1 MRIILISGI
10 HDNEN
15 DSQFE
20 VRFSMISSRFCVR
33 KLLSLGSAM
42 GLALAASP
50 AYADEVAAGNVSGD
64 TADEAGY
71 EDQNEIIVTGEKDGY
86 VAISSAGLKT
96 GTPLIDTPQTVSVLT
111 REQLDD
117 QALQDI
123 GDILRYT
130 PGASIGQGEGNRDQI
145 TIRGQNTTADFFVD
159 GIRDDVQYFR
169 PLYNIER
176 VEIHKGPNAMIF
188 GRGGGGGIINRVT
201 KSPVAGET
209 FGSTTASVD
218 SFGAFFISG
227 DVNAVVADNAA
238 FRINGLYEEFNN
250 HRDFFDGRRFAV
262 NPTVGAEL
270 SDHSRILLSYEY
282 VDDDRSVDRG
292 NPAELRAVGDACSF
306 ANPCGPLRGF
316 RDTLFGF
323 DGVNRT
329 TLQAHIVKLR
339 VEHDFSD
346 SLQFNATTLYGDYD
360 KLYRNVYPVDA
371 ILGVPAGGPL
381 VDSVTLD
388 GYNDTTD
395 RENFITQGNLVWTG
409 DTGGLGH
416 TLLLGYEIG
425 QQQSANARQD
435 ILFAASNDDQIT
447 IPLTDPIAQPAFSFP
462 ASTRNRVS
470 DLKFF
475 SLYVQDQIRIGEHF
489 EIVGGVRF
497 DSFDI
502 DVNDIQN
509 NVLLNRTDDKFSPR
523 AGLIYKP
530 QENFS
535 IYTSY
540 SKSFLPRSGDQFLTL
555 TPTVGTTL
563 GTVDLEP
570 ESFENYEIG
579 AKWDITPALSF
590 SAALFRLD
598 RDNQAILLDN
608 QGNTTLSGSRT
619 EGVELQLVG
628 KLTDRLQINAGYSY
642 LDGQQRNTA
651 TVAGQDLRLFQV
663 PEHMISLWTKYDFT
677 DQFAAGL
684 GVTHQSSQ
692 FARNDNSVL
701 IPSYT
706 RVDAAFYY
714 DVSEQVQVQ
723 LNVENLLDETY
734 FPSVHNNDNITT
746 GEPINARLTVKFG
759 F

>member
-1 MRIILISGI
+1 MTSP
-10 HDNEN
+10 
-15 DSQFE
+15 
-20 VRFSMISSRFCVR
+20 RFRATKF
-33 KLLSLGSAM
+33 LSVAGVM
-42 GLALAASP
+42 ALTMQANTAF
-50 AYADEVAAGNVSGD
+50 A
-64 TADEAGY
+64 ADEALDEASY
-71 EDQNEIIVTGEKDGY
+71 DDQNEIIVTGEKDGY
-86 VAISSAGLKT
+86 LAISSAGLKT
-96 GTPLIDTPQTVSVLT
+96 GTPLLDTPQTVSTVT
-111 REQLDD
+111 REQLED

-130 PGASIGQGEGNRDQI
+130 PGTSIGQGEGNRDQI

-169 PLYNIER
+169 PLYNLER

-201 KSPVAGET
+201 KSPISGET

-218 SFGAFFISG
+218 SFGAFYLSG
-227 DVNAVVADNAA
+227 DVNAAIADNAA

-250 HRDFFDGRRFAV
+250 HRDFFDGRRIAI
-262 NPTVGAEL
+262 NPTIGAEL
-270 SDHSRILLSYEY
+270 SDQSRILLSYEY

-306 ANPCGPLRGF
+306 DSPCGPLRGF

-323 DGVNRT
+323 DGVNKT
-329 TLQAHIVKLR
+329 TLQAHILKLR

-346 SLQFNATTLYGDYD
+346 NLKFNATTVYADYD

-381 VDSVTLD
+381 VDSITLD

-395 RENFITQGNLVWTG
+395 RENFITQGNLLWTG
-409 DTGGLGH
+409 ETGSIGH

-435 ILFAASNDDQIT
+435 ILFADSNDDQIT

-470 DLKFF
+470 DLKFV
-475 SLYVQDQIRIGEHF
+475 SLYLQDQISIGDHF

-509 NVLLNRTDDKFSPR
+509 NVRLSRTDDKFSPR
-523 AGLIYKP
+523 LGLIYKP
-530 QENFS
+530 QENIS

-555 TPTVGTTL
+555 TPTVGDVL

-579 AKWDITPALSF
+579 AKWDITPSLSLTT
-590 SAALFRLD
+590 ALFRLD
-598 RDNQAILLDN
+598 RDNQATLLDN

-619 EGVELQLVG
+619 EGFEIQLAGRLTEKLQV
-628 KLTDRLQINAGYSY
+628 NAGYSY
-642 LDGQQRNTA
+642 LDGKQRNQD
-651 TVAGQDLRLFQV
+651 TVDGQDLRLFQV
-663 PEHMISLWTKYDFT
+663 PEHMASLWTKYDFN
-677 DQFAAGL
+677 DQFAVGL

-692 FARNDNSVL
+692 FATNDNTVRV
-701 IPSYT
+701 PSFT
-706 RVDAAFYY
+706 RVDAALYY
-714 DVSEQVQVQ
+714 TVNEQFKIQ
-723 LNVENLLDETY
+723 LNVENLFDETY

-746 GEPINARLTVKFG
+746 GEPINGRLTATFS

>member
-1 MRIILISGI
+1 M
-10 HDNEN
+10 
-15 DSQFE
+15 
-20 VRFSMISSRFCVR
+20 VSSRFR
-33 KLLSLGSAM
+33 GTKFLSVASVMALAIQANS
-42 GLALAASP
+42 ALAA
-50 AYADEVAAGNVSGD
+50 DESL
-64 TADEAGY
+64 DEASYDG
-71 EDQNEIIVTGEKDGY
+71 DEIIVTGEKDGY
-86 VAISSAGLKT
+86 LAISSAGLKT
-96 GTPLIDTPQTVSVLT
+96 GTPLLDTPQTVSTVT
-111 REQLDD
+111 REQLED

-130 PGASIGQGEGNRDQI
+130 PGTSIGQGEGNRDQI

-169 PLYNIER
+169 PLYNLER

-201 KSPVAGET
+201 KSPISDET

-218 SFGAFFISG
+218 SFGAFYLSG
-227 DVNAVVADNAA
+227 DVNAAIADNAA

-250 HRDFFDGRRFAV
+250 HRDFFDGRRIAI
-262 NPTVGAEL
+262 NPTIGAEL
-270 SDHSRILLSYEY
+270 SDQSRILLSYEY
-282 VDDDRSVDRG
+282 VDDDRAVDRG

-306 ANPCGPLRGF
+306 DSPCGPLRGF

-323 DGVNRT
+323 DGVNKT
-329 TLQAHIVKLR
+329 TLQAHILKLR

-346 SLQFNATTLYGDYD
+346 NLKFNATTVYADYD

-381 VDSVTLD
+381 VDSITLD

-395 RENFITQGNLVWTG
+395 RENFITQGNLLWTG
-409 DTGGLGH
+409 ETGSIGH

-435 ILFAASNDDQIT
+435 ILFADSNDDQIT

-470 DLKFF
+470 DLKFV
-475 SLYVQDQIRIGEHF
+475 SLYLQDQISIGDHF

-497 DSFDI
+497 DSFEI

-509 NVLLNRTDDKFSPR
+509 NVRLSRTDDKFSPR
-523 AGLIYKP
+523 FGLIYKP
-530 QENFS
+530 QENIS

-555 TPTVGTTL
+555 TPTVGDVL

-579 AKWDITPALSF
+579 AKWDITPALSLTT
-590 SAALFRLD
+590 ALFRLD
-598 RDNQAILLDN
+598 RDNQAILLNN
-608 QGNTTLSGSRT
+608 QGDTTLSGSRT
-619 EGVELQLVG
+619 EGLEIQLAGRLTEKLQV
-628 KLTDRLQINAGYSY
+628 NAGYSY
-642 LDGQQRNTA
+642 LDGQQRNSA

-663 PEHMISLWTKYDFT
+663 PRHMASLWTKYDFT

-692 FARNDNSVL
+692 FARNDNSVR

-706 RVDAAFYY
+706 RVDAALYY
-714 DVSEQVQVQ
+714 TVNEQFKIQ
-723 LNVENLLDETY
+723 LNVENLFDETY

-746 GEPINARLTVKFG
+746 GEPINGRLTATFS

>member
-1 MRIILISGI
+1 MFSR
-10 HDNEN
+10 
-15 DSQFE
+15 
-20 VRFSMISSRFCVR
+20 RFRSA
-33 KLLSLGSAM
+33 KLLSAASVMTLAM
-42 GLALAASP
+42 QANSGLAAEGTL
-50 AYADEVAAGNVSGD
+50 
-64 TADEAGY
+64 DEAAWD
-71 EDQNEIIVTGEKDGY
+71 DQDEIIVTGEKDGY
-86 VAISSAGLKT
+86 VAISSSGLKT
-96 GTPLIDTPQTVSVLT
+96 ETPLLDTPQTVSVLT
-111 REQLDD
+111 REQIAD

-130 PGASIGQGEGNRDQI
+130 PGTSIGQGEGNRDQI
-145 TIRGQNTTADFFVD
+145 TIRGQNTTADFFID

-169 PLYNIER
+169 PLYNLER

-201 KSPVAGET
+201 KSPIAGET

-218 SFGAFFISG
+218 SFGAFYLSG
-227 DVNAVVADNAA
+227 DVNAAIADNVA

-250 HRDFFDGRRFAV
+250 HRDFFDGRRFAI
-262 NPTVGAEL
+262 NPTIGAEL
-270 SDHSRILLSYEY
+270 SDQSRILLSYEY

-292 NPAELRAVGDACSF
+292 NPAELRAADNPCSF
-306 ANPCGPLRGF
+306 EDPCGPLRGF

-323 DGVNRT
+323 DGVNKT

-346 SLQFNATTLYGDYD
+346 TLRFNATTLYADYD

-371 ILGVPAGGPL
+371 ILANPINGPA
-381 VDSVTLD
+381 VDSITLD

-395 RENFITQGNLVWTG
+395 RENFITQGNLLWTG
-409 DTGGLGH
+409 ETGSIGH

-435 ILFAASNDDQIT
+435 VLFADSNDDQIT

-470 DLKFF
+470 DLKFV
-475 SLYVQDQIRIGEHF
+475 SLYVQNQISISDHF

-509 NVLLNRTDDKFSPR
+509 SARLSRTDDKFSPR
-523 AGLIYKP
+523 LGLIYKP
-530 QENFS
+530 QENVS

-555 TPTVGTTL
+555 TPTVGDSL

-579 AKWDITPALSF
+579 VKWDITPALSLTT
-590 SAALFRLD
+590 ALFRLD
-598 RDNQAILLDN
+598 RDNQATLLNN
-608 QGNTTLSGSRT
+608 QGDTTLSGSRT
-619 EGVELQLVG
+619 EGAEIQLVG
-628 KLTDRLQINAGYSY
+628 RLTEKLQVNAGYSY
-642 LDGQQRNTA
+642 LNGEQRNQS
-651 TVAGQDLRLFQV
+651 TVDGQDLQLFQV
-663 PEHMISLWTKYDFT
+663 PKHMASLWTKYDFT

-692 FARNDNSVL
+692 FATNDNTVRV
-701 IPSYT
+701 PSFT
-706 RVDAAFYY
+706 RVDAALYY
-714 DVSEQVQVQ
+714 TVNERFKIQ
-723 LNVENLLDETY
+723 LNVENLFDETY

-746 GEPINARLTVKFG
+746 GEPINGRLTATFS

>member
-1 MRIILISGI
+1 MRTILISASI
-10 HDNEN
+10 DIEN
-15 DSQFE
+15 DSHTKDFAN
-20 VRFSMISSRFCVR
+20 MISSRFRGTKIFSVA
-33 KLLSLGSAM
+33 SVM
-42 GLALAASP
+42 ALVVQANTAF
-50 AYADEVAAGNVSGD
+50 A
-64 TADEAGY
+64 ADEALDEASY
-71 EDQNEIIVTGEKDGY
+71 DDQNEIIVTGEKDGY
-86 VAISSAGLKT
+86 LAISSAGLKT
-96 GTPLIDTPQTVSVLT
+96 GTPLLDTPQTVSTVT

-130 PGASIGQGEGNRDQI
+130 PGTSIGQGEGNRDQI

-169 PLYNIER
+169 PLYNLER

-201 KSPVAGET
+201 KSPISGET

-218 SFGAFFISG
+218 SFGAFYLSG
-227 DVNAVVADNAA
+227 DVNAAIADNAA

-250 HRDFFDGRRFAV
+250 HRDFFDGRRIAI
-262 NPTVGAEL
+262 NPTIGAEL
-270 SDHSRILLSYEY
+270 SDQSRILLSYEY

-306 ANPCGPLRGF
+306 DSPCGPLRGF

-323 DGVNRT
+323 DGVNKT
-329 TLQAHIVKLR
+329 TLQAHILKLR

-346 SLQFNATTLYGDYD
+346 NLKFNATTVYADYD

-381 VDSVTLD
+381 VDSITLD

-395 RENFITQGNLVWTG
+395 RENFITQGNLLWTG
-409 DTGGLGH
+409 ETGSIGH

-435 ILFAASNDDQIT
+435 ILFADSNDDQIT

-470 DLKFF
+470 DLKFV
-475 SLYVQDQIRIGEHF
+475 SLYLQDQISIGDHF

-509 NVLLNRTDDKFSPR
+509 NVRLSRTDDKFSPR
-523 AGLIYKP
+523 LGLIYKP
-530 QENFS
+530 QENIS

-555 TPTVGTTL
+555 TPTVGDVL

-579 AKWDITPALSF
+579 AKWDITPSLSLTT
-590 SAALFRLD
+590 ALFRLD
-598 RDNQAILLDN
+598 RDNQATLLDN

-619 EGVELQLVG
+619 EGFEIQLAGRLTEKLQV
-628 KLTDRLQINAGYSY
+628 NAGYSY
-642 LDGQQRNTA
+642 LDGKQRNQD
-651 TVAGQDLRLFQV
+651 TVDGQDLRLFQV
-663 PEHMISLWTKYDFT
+663 PEHMASLWTKYDFNN
-677 DQFAAGL
+677 QLAVGL

-692 FARNDNSVL
+692 FATNDNTVRV
-701 IPSYT
+701 PSFT
-706 RVDAAFYY
+706 RVDAALYY
-714 DVSEQVQVQ
+714 TVNEQFKIQ
-723 LNVENLLDETY
+723 LNVENLFDETY

-746 GEPINARLTVKFG
+746 GEPINGRLTATFS